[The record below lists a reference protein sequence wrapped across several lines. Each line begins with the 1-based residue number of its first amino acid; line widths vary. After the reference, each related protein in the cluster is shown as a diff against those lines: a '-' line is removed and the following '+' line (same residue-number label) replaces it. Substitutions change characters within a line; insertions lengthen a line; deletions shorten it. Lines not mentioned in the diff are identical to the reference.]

1 MTSPEQVL
9 EELQKLEIERADK
22 VTLNFYYRYITG
34 ADIGGCALCID
45 EAIGIIKKW
54 MKRQMEDVNMNQKYM
69 FKKEYNTIEVI
80 LRIGE
85 NRVKINAG
93 TLTETNAQRL
103 LNDSRF
109 AHLIQENPDYGKP
122 VEKKSEVKAES
133 SKDSI
138 STLQEPKNEEEVLK
152 KKRGR
157 KPKSV

>member
-1 MTSPEQVL
+1 
-9 EELQKLEIERADK
+9 
-22 VTLNFYYRYITG
+22 
-34 ADIGGCALCID
+34 
-45 EAIGIIKKW
+45 
-54 MKRQMEDVNMNQKYM
+54 MEDVNMNQKYM